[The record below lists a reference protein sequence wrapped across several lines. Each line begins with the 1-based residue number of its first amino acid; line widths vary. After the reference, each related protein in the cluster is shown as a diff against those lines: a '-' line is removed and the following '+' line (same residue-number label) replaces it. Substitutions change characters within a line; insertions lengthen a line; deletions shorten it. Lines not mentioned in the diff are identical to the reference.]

1 MNIDGQA
8 DVQRRTGFEGL
19 ILKVFYG
26 WLVLWHIKRSCH
38 MSQDDDADVRQE

>member
-8 DVQRRTGFEGL
+8 DVRRRTGFKGL

-26 WLVLWHIKRSCH
+26 WVCLAGPVAYEKILPY
-38 MSQDDDADVRQE
+38 VTGL

>member
-8 DVQRRTGFEGL
+8 DVRRRTGFEGL

-26 WLVLWHIKRSCH
+26 WVGLAGPVTYENILPF
-38 MSQDDDADVRQE
+38 VTE